1 VNTGSNANAGGGA
14 RGRSGVGA
22 GSGASA
28 GNDVSAETGTS
39 AGSNVSAEIGASA
52 GIGAT
57 RATSGSA
64 GNADSAELG
73 KFDALAS
80 RFWDVG
86 GEFRPLHLLNP
97 VRARFVSERATL
109 SGARVLDVGCGG
121 GLLAEALARAGAK
134 VTAIDLA
141 PGMIEVARLHAM
153 EQKLEIDYRMVAA
166 ETVAAAEPGG
176 FDVVTCMEML
186 EHVPEPAKMVATL
199 ATLVRPGGAVFISTL
214 NRNLKSFLLAIVGAE
229 YVMKLIPRGTHEY
242 DRLIRPAELARWA
255 RSADLSLRELAGIE
269 LNPFTEHCSLSRDI
283 AVNYLAHLER

>member
-1 VNTGSNANAGGGA
+1 VNMASNAGGGA
-14 RGRSGVGA
+14 GVGGA
-22 GSGASA
+22 GASSGTGGTMA
-28 GNDVSAETGTS
+28 GAGASGMSGIGAASGTS
-39 AGSNVSAEIGASA
+39 ASP
-52 GIGAT
+52 AT
-57 RATSGSA
+57 GGTSGSSAPA
-64 GNADSAELG
+64 GNADSSELG

-97 VRARFVSERATL
+97 VRARFVAERATL

-153 EQKLEIDYRMVAA
+153 EQSLEIDYRMVAA
-166 ETVAAAEPGG
+166 EAVAAAEPGS

-186 EHVPEPAKMVATL
+186 EHVPDPAQMVGTL
-199 ATLVRPGGAVFISTL
+199 AKLVRPGGAVFISTL

-229 YVMKLIPRGTHEY
+229 YVMNLIPRGTHEY
-242 DRLIRPAELARWA
+242 DRLIRPAELGRWA
-255 RSADLSLRELAGIE
+255 RSAGLSLRELAGIE

>member
-1 VNTGSNANAGGGA
+1 MNTESNANAGGGA
-14 RGRSGVGA
+14 RGRSGVAAGSSASA
-22 GSGASA
+22 GSG
-28 GNDVSAETGTS
+28 VSAETGS
-39 AGSNVSAEIGASA
+39 
-52 GIGAT
+52 
-57 RATSGSA
+57 TSGTGAAS
-64 GNADSAELG
+64 GNADSSELG

-80 RFWDVG
+80 RFWDVR

-97 VRARFVSERATL
+97 VRARFVAERASL

-166 ETVAAAEPGG
+166 EAVAAAEPES

-186 EHVPEPAKMVATL
+186 EHVPDPAQMVATL
-199 ATLVRPGGAVFISTL
+199 TALVRPGGAVFISTL

-242 DRLIRPAELARWA
+242 EKLIRPAELARWA
-255 RSADLSLRELAGIE
+255 RSAGLSLRELAGIE
-269 LNPFTEHCSLSRDI
+269 LNPFTEHCTLSRNVD
-283 AVNYLAHLER
+283 VNYVAHLER